1 MKARLFLA
9 ALLALLVG
17 LGVAWFR
24 ANFEKRPVQEW
35 VGASGEARLRPYLA
49 AERLAE
55 RMGWKATELRSLPEL
70 GSLPASGVLLMPP
83 RRQALTADRLAEI
96 VGWVERGGHL
106 IADAEYLGVA
116 DPLFD
121 ALGVRRAE
129 AQRLVKPHRV
139 EIRPGRTLAV
149 ALYGGMKLALPE
161 APVRFR
167 IEEQLASFVRGR
179 GLVTVATTLEFA
191 ENRAIGQLDHAELLW
206 HLLTLTPSREL
217 VVYWA
222 PARLSLWTFLTE
234 NAAPALAAFLSLL
247 VLWLWSIA
255 PRFGPVAPDAPPG
268 RRRLLDHLRA
278 SGRYFWNKGLRARLV
293 IAARD
298 AALRRIARAQPDFAN
313 ASERERV
320 ARLASLAG
328 IGMEEAHRFLVAGGA
343 MRGADFIKL
352 TQQAQRIHSA
362 LEKGAKS

>member
-1 MKARLFLA
+1 MKTRMFIA
-9 ALLALLVG
+9 ALLVLLVG

-24 ANFEKRPVQEW
+24 ANFEKRQVEEW
-35 VGASGEARLRPYLA
+35 VGASGEARRRPYLA
-49 AERLAE
+49 AQRLAE

-70 GSLPASGVLLMPP
+70 ASLPASGVLFMPP
-83 RRQALTADRLAEI
+83 RRQGLTSDRLAEI
-96 VGWVERGGHL
+96 VRWVERGGHL

-129 AQRLVKPHRV
+129 GQRLVKPHSV
-139 EIRPGRTLAV
+139 EIRPGRTLSV
-149 ALYGGMKLALPE
+149 ALYGGMKLALPD
-161 APVRFR
+161 AQVRLR
-167 IEEQLASFVRGR
+167 IDEQLASFVRGR
-179 GLVTVATTLEFA
+179 GLVTVATTLDFA
-191 ENRAIGQLDHAELLW
+191 ENRAIGQHDHAELLW

-222 PARLSLWTFLTE
+222 PARLSLWSFVAE
-234 NAAPALAAFLSLL
+234 NAAPALAGVLTLL
-247 VLWLWSIA
+247 FLWLWSIV

-278 SGRYFWNKGLRARLV
+278 SGRYFWNRGLRARLV

-298 AALRRIARAQPDFAN
+298 AALRRISRVQPDFAS
-313 ASERERV
+313 ASERERATRV
-320 ARLASLAG
+320 AAL
-328 IGMEEAHRFLVAGGA
+328 IGTSPEEAHRFICAGGA

-352 TQQAQRIHSA
+352 TQQAQRVHSA
-362 LEKGAKS
+362 LEKGAK